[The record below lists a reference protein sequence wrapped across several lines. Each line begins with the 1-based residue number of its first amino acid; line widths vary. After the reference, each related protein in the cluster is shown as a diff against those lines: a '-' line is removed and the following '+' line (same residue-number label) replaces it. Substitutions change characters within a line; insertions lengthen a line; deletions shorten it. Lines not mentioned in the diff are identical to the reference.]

1 MDVISAGTFEAIL
14 LDHIARQ
21 VIGRGTSGISVGGG
35 LSRVHLLNDSAPNQR
50 RASDIL
56 NHFNTL
62 RMDKTRIG
70 MREGEADPVIR
81 CRDQAIA
88 NDKDVG
94 YVVLFDGEVYAQGN
108 ESVNSGQLSLTLSR
122 PAAGAYSV
130 FVYRL
135 RGNYASASVQIDVQA
150 AK

>member
-1 MDVISAGTFEAIL
+1 MDITSAGTFDAVL
-14 LDHIARQ
+14 LDHIARR
-21 VIGRGTSGISVGGG
+21 VMGRATSGISVGGG
-35 LSRVHLLNDSAPNQR
+35 FSRIHLLNDTAANQR

-62 RMDKTRIG
+62 QLLETRTS

-88 NDKDVG
+88 NDEDIG
-94 YVVLFDGEVYAQGN
+94 YLLMFDGEVYAEGSD
-108 ESVNSGQLSLTLSR
+108 SVISGELSLTLSR
-122 PAAGAYSV
+122 PAAGSYSV

-135 RGNYASASVQIDVQA
+135 RGNYASASVQIVVKA
-150 AK
+150 A

>member
-1 MDVISAGTFEAIL
+1 MDISSAGTFEAVL

-21 VIGRGTSGISVGGG
+21 IIGRGTSGISVGGG
-35 LSRVHLLNDSAPNQR
+35 ISRVHLLNDSAANQR

-62 RMDKTRIG
+62 QMEKTAIS
-70 MREGEADPVIR
+70 MKAGEADPIIR

-88 NDKDVG
+88 KDQDLG
-94 YVVLFDGEVYAQGN
+94 YLVLYDGEVLAKGSD
-108 ESVNSGQLSLTLSR
+108 SVDSGQLTMTLSR
-122 PAAGAYSV
+122 PAAGTYSV

-135 RGNYASASVQIDVQA
+135 RGNFASATVQIVVEA
-150 AK
+150 A

>member
-1 MDVISAGTFEAIL
+1 MDIISKGTFEAVL
-14 LDHIARQ
+14 LDHIARR
-21 VIGRGTSGISVGGG
+21 VMGRATSGISVGGG
-35 LSRVHLLNDSAPNQR
+35 FSRIHLLNDSAANQR

-62 RMDKTRIG
+62 QLIETRTG
-70 MREGEADPVIR
+70 MKEGEADPVIR

-88 NDKDVG
+88 NDADIG
-94 YVVLFDGEVYAQGN
+94 YLILFDGAFYAKGS
-108 ESVNSGQLSLTLSR
+108 ESVVSGELSLALSR

-135 RGNYASASVQIDVQA
+135 RGNYASASIQIVVQEA
-150 AK
+150 

>member
-1 MDVISAGTFEAIL
+1 MDVISEGTFEAVL
-14 LDHIARQ
+14 LDHITRQ
-21 VIGRGTSGISVGGG
+21 VMGRATSGISVGGG
-35 LSRVHLLNDSAPNQR
+35 FSRIHLLNDSAANQR

-62 RMDKTRIG
+62 QLLETRTSI
-70 MREGEADPVIR
+70 REGEADPVIR

-94 YVVLFDGEVYAQGN
+94 YLVLLDGEVYAKGSD
-108 ESVNSGQLSLTLSR
+108 SVISGELSLTLSR
-122 PAAGAYSV
+122 PAAGSYSV

-135 RGNYASASVQIDVQA
+135 RGNYASASVQIVVQEA
-150 AK
+150 

>member
-1 MDVISAGTFEAIL
+1 MDITSKGAFDARL
-14 LDHIARQ
+14 LDHIARR
-21 VIGRGTSGISVGGG
+21 VLGRATSGISVGGDF
-35 LSRVHLLNDSAPNQR
+35 SRIHLLNGDGANQR

-62 RMDKTRIG
+62 QLLESNTS

-88 NDKDVG
+88 NDEDVG
-94 YVVLFDGEVYAQGN
+94 YLLMFDGEVYAKG
-108 ESVNSGQLSLTLSR
+108 SDRVISGQLSLTLSS

-135 RGNYASASVQIDVQA
+135 RGNYASASVQIVVEEA
-150 AK
+150 

>member
-1 MDVISAGTFEAIL
+1 MDITSEGTFDAVL

-21 VIGRGTSGISVGGG
+21 VMGRATSGISVGGG
-35 LSRVHLLNDSAPNQR
+35 LSRIHLLNYSAANQR

-62 RMDKTRIG
+62 QLLETRTS

-88 NDKDVG
+88 NDNEVG
-94 YVVLFDGEVYAQGN
+94 YLVLLDGEVFAQGLEN
-108 ESVNSGQLSLTLSR
+108 VVSGVLSLTLSR
-122 PAAGAYSV
+122 PAAGSYRV
-130 FVYRL
+130 FAYRL
-135 RGNYASASVQIDVQA
+135 RGNHASACVQIVVQEA
-150 AK
+150 